1 MARLG
6 FWGQEA
12 SKSWGSKQSVK
23 VIFLRVQQFDIHLN
37 DFLHN
42 IKVTWNL
49 YLPKIEI
56 SRNNKSMLMK
66 SVKWQSQTSVV
77 QANSNPWGYRWFL
90 FQSYI
95 NKAVFCSSISPGL
108 HLRYWVSVFVSLTLC
123 FSLPR
128 SFWLI
133 SRNSEKTTRTAGH
146 LRKVIMV
153 NIYFS
158 HKACNGAMEILEKA
172 AVQIKVQILESLGY
186 EKGTESSS
194 LSWRIAINFGR
205 ALLLFKRERRMC

>member
-1 MARLG
+1 MGLGNMARLG

-77 QANSNPWGYRWFL
+77 QANSTPWGYCWFL

-108 HLRYWVSVFVSLTLC
+108 HLRYWVNIFVCLSYSLFLSP
-123 FSLPR
+123 SL
-128 SFWLI
+128 
-133 SRNSEKTTRTAGH
+133 
-146 LRKVIMV
+146 
-153 NIYFS
+153 
-158 HKACNGAMEILEKA
+158 ILTH
-172 AVQIKVQILESLGY
+172 I
-186 EKGTESSS
+186 
-194 LSWRIAINFGR
+194 
-205 ALLLFKRERRMC
+205 